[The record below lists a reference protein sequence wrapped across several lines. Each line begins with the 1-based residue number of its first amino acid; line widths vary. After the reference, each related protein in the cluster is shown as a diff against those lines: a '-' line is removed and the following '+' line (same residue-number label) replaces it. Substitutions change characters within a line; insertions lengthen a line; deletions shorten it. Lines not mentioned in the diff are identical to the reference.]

1 MKITLHLFASL
12 AEYLPDQT
20 QGNPNHLKVE
30 AGTTVKGLI
39 DLLHIPPDAPRI
51 IFRNGLKVLA
61 DETLAEGD
69 RIGMFPPLAG
79 G

>member
-20 QGNPNHLKVE
+20 KGNPNLLDIE
-30 AGTTVKGLI
+30 EGTTVKGLI
-39 DLLHIPPDAPRI
+39 DLLRIPPDSPRI
-51 IFRNGLKVLA
+51 IFRNGLKVRA

-69 RIGMFPPLAG
+69 RVGMFPPLAG